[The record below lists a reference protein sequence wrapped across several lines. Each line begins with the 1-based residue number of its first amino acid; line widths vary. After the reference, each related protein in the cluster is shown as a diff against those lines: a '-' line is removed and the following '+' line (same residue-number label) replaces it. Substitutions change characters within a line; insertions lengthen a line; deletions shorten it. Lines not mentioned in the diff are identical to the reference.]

1 MPVIYRVGDLL
12 SSGEEI
18 IAHGVNTEGVM
29 GAGIALAIR
38 NRWPSVFDDYRRAH
52 AEGKLR
58 LGLSMMSM
66 TEGENS
72 PLGVINMVTQ
82 KLGEEP
88 MLGNGM
94 PVSYDAI
101 NCCFRTIERNPTM
114 LRVAIPKI
122 GAGLGGGDWN
132 VIHHI
137 IAAACPTTTV
147 VVYVLGAVDI
157 PAYGAYFA

>member
-1 MPVIYRVGDLL
+1 MPVIYKVGDLL

-38 NRWPSVFDDYRRAH
+38 KKWPSVFVDYQQDH
-52 AEGKLR
+52 AEGRLKL
-58 LGLSMMSM
+58 GAAMMSM
-66 TEGENS
+66 VESENDT
-72 PLGVINMVTQ
+72 LGVVNMVTQ
-82 KLGEEP
+82 KLGEES
-88 MLGNGM
+88 MLGSGI

-101 NCCFRTIERNPTM
+101 NCCFRIIERNPTM

-137 IAAACPTTTV
+137 IEAACPMTTV
-147 VVYVLGAVDI
+147 IVYVLGAVDI